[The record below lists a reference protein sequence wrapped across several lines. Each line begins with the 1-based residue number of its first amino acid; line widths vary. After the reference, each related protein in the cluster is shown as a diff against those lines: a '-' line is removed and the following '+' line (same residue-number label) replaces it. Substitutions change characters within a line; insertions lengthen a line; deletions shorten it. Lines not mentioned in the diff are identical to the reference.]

1 MFTPSRALRAVAVA
15 TFAVLAVCGSLAQVN
30 AAAGDFTL
38 VLFPDTQNEAQY
50 YPQVL
55 NNQVQWVVNNRTGW
69 NIQAVLGLGDIV
81 NDGASTAQQQN
92 ADAAIKLLDN
102 AKIPYLLSIGNHDYD
117 GANTGA
123 STRTATGFNQWWG
136 PQRYAGYSWYKGN
149 LNGSNENFWG
159 ELAINGKNYLFMILE
174 YVPRTTS
181 LNWAASVVQAHP
193 SDEVIV
199 VTHSFMFYDNTR
211 VDKCDTNDLNRDN
224 PGDKNWANFA
234 SKYPNISMVVSGHI
248 TTGLAARRADLGV
261 NGNLVNQMLSN
272 YQVLANGGDGWIRLL
287 TFHPSSNTVDVKT
300 YSPYLNSYKTDS
312 KNQFTI
318 FWHNPNVTTGSSTL
332 TGRVTSTSCA
342 KLAGA
347 TVSAGGIS
355 STTDTAGRYSL
366 TVPPGT
372 YNLSVNASGY
382 ASQTQSVKAW
392 DGYGPDVN
400 FYLTTGSGSGGTGVA
415 LSPTSLTFASQAV
428 GTTSSAQTITLK
440 NGSTSSVSITGA
452 GVSGDF
458 AISSFACPTTLP
470 AGASCS
476 TNIVFKPT
484 ANGTRTGTFTIG
496 VSTGNQT
503 ASLTGTGGT
512 STTGSVTLS
521 PASLT
526 FPSTNVGSTSAGQNV
541 TLNNGTTAAVSITTV
556 AASGDFAVSSNSCGT
571 SLAAGGSCAIGVVFK
586 PSASGTRTGT
596 LSVSDSSG
604 TQTASLTGTGAT
616 STSGGGTGGS
626 CTASGPSPSVTIC
639 TPAANSNV
647 TSPVLVTAA
656 AADSNPI
663 KALQIYLDGV
673 KVYEVAANS
682 LSTNVTM
689 SSGVQHRLTVQAI
702 DSTSLVFKQ
711 TIYVTAK

>member
-1 MFTPSRALRAVAVA
+1 
-15 TFAVLAVCGSLAQVN
+15 
-30 AAAGDFTL
+30 
-38 VLFPDTQNEAQY
+38 
-50 YPQVL
+50 
-55 NNQVQWVVNNRTGW
+55 
-69 NIQAVLGLGDIV
+69 
-81 NDGASTAQQQN
+81 
-92 ADAAIKLLDN
+92 
-102 AKIPYLLSIGNHDYD
+102 
-117 GANTGA
+117 
-123 STRTATGFNQWWG
+123 
-136 PQRYAGYSWYKGN
+136 
-149 LNGSNENFWG
+149 
-159 ELAINGKNYLFMILE
+159 
-174 YVPRTTS
+174 
-181 LNWAASVVQAHP
+181 
-193 SDEVIV
+193 
-199 VTHSFMFYDNTR
+199 
-211 VDKCDTNDLNRDN
+211 
-224 PGDKNWANFA
+224 
-234 SKYPNISMVVSGHI
+234 
-248 TTGLAARRADLGV
+248 
-261 NGNLVNQMLSN
+261 MLSN

-355 STTDTAGRYSL
+355 TTTDTAGRYSL
-366 TVPPGT
+366 AVPPGT

-392 DGYGPDVN
+392 DGYGPDVD
-400 FYLTTGSGSGGTGVA
+400 FYLTTGSGSGSTGVA

-452 GVSGDF
+452 GVNGDF

-484 ANGTRTGTFTIG
+484 ANGTRTGTFTFG

-526 FPSTNVGSTSAGQNV
+526 FASTNVGSTSAAQNL
-541 TLNNGTTAAVSITTV
+541 TLQNGTTAAVSITSV
-556 AASGDFAVSSNSCGT
+556 AATGDFAVSSNSCGA
-571 SLAAGGSCAIGVVFK
+571 SLAAGGSCALGVVFK

-596 LSVSDSSG
+596 LTVSDSAGGQS
-604 TQTASLTGTGAT
+604 ASLTGTGA
-616 STSGGGTGGS
+616 SSSGGGTGGS

-639 TPAANSNV
+639 TPAANSTV

-656 AADSNPI
+656 AVDSNPI

-673 KVYEVAANS
+673 KVYEVVANS
-682 LSTNVTM
+682 LSTNVSM